1 MVLAVDHFNRPWD
14 RGRPEAVLINLDR
27 AFEMLLKTAILRKGG
42 KIRERRAKQTIG
54 FDHCV
59 RKCLSD
65 AQVQC
70 LTREQALTMQVINS
84 LRDAAQ
90 HYILEISEQ
99 ELYLHTQAGVTL
111 FRDLLKDVFGKNL
124 ADYLP
129 DRVLPVSTSPP
140 KDINVMLRDQV
151 EEIRQLVAP
160 HSRKWTEARGRIRSL
175 AIMEAAVNGNS
186 VQPSDAELNSVL
198 RKAAAGERWDRLF
211 PGVAKLR
218 LDTEGSGI
226 SFNIRITKAEG
237 IPIRLVKE
245 GEEATG
251 VVAVR
256 RVNELDFYS
265 LGLNQV
271 AEKINLTGPKALA
284 VIRQLKLQEDEEYFR
299 VITIGS
305 SRFRRYSYKA
315 VQRIREELP
324 KLNLE
329 EVWSIHRPK
338 ARKLRT

>member
-1 MVLAVDHFNRPWD
+1 MAIQFSQVMQSSIRYC
-14 RGRPEAVLINLDR
+14 GRLPLGSGGIGSSRALQSFVSIQKDR
-27 AFEMLLKTAILRKGG
+27 AYHST
-42 KIRERRAKQTIG
+42 
-54 FDHCV
+54 
-59 RKCLSD
+59 
-65 AQVQC
+65 
-70 LTREQALTMQVINS
+70 
-84 LRDAAQ
+84 
-90 HYILEISEQ
+90 LE
-99 ELYLHTQAGVTL
+99 
-111 FRDLLKDVFGKNL
+111 
-124 ADYLP
+124 LP
-129 DRVLPVSTSPP
+129 RP
-140 KDINVMLRDQV
+140 
-151 EEIRQLVAP
+151 
-160 HSRKWTEARGRIRSL
+160 
-175 AIMEAAVNGNS
+175 
-186 VQPSDAELNSVL
+186 
-198 RKAAAGERWDRLF
+198 
-211 PGVAKLR
+211 
-218 LDTEGSGI
+218 
-226 SFNIRITKAEG
+226 EG